1 MKNIKSISI
10 IVFIAFLL
18 TNLFSAC
25 SNDVINNEI
34 SQEDGK
40 RGVRFSFSFQDFEKD
55 EKVTS
60 RATAD
65 DVLSRDVVDL
75 GNNIEAEVLVKSE
88 NVPTTNT
95 QVTRATLSNGHYTI
109 LAYQGSA
116 IKGTI
121 KGTWNG
127 TAFVPDTGYDEAM
140 LLPAGIYTFVCF
152 NDRITQNGSTLKLVR
167 TSTSEAALL
176 GVNRDVTV
184 VGLKQSVSFTMKHPE
199 CRMKIYLDM
208 YRAIVN
214 EASIYSNIN
223 TTLSSVNATGVP
235 AVANYDVVNDT
246 WTNSGGVA
254 VNEADI
260 QGSKES
266 ANYHYFLP
274 STQGS
279 SFKLTF
285 NTGKVYGHFMT
296 NRSLK
301 LYTSG
306 RLTMKAGK
314 SYVVWIKLHY
324 KFTYLFSDGTT
335 GTLAANPTKA
345 PIALVVNGPTRTAIA
360 LKDANKNKIL
370 WTTRSGEQ
378 NVNKVSLDGPSP
390 YQNPPT
396 GPTVYD
402 GYNETWNASYSK
414 DGITVKAE
422 SEDFPA
428 FKTAAEYNPG
438 VSTVATI
445 GKWYLPAAG
454 EFLYLR
460 DTLSLGNT
468 VRWDDTYMWAFTRAG
483 GKQIILSGDYY
494 TDPGNTSIQHVFP
507 SYYSMEKTYFS
518 SSEKDNDNAVSG
530 AFCRDEVTD
539 LSLIYWDYRINVLT
553 CPALKNQAKYVR
565 SYVHY

>member
-1 MKNIKSISI
+1 MNNIKASSI
-10 IVFIAFLL
+10 IILIALLL
-18 TNLFSAC
+18 TNVFSAC
-25 SNDVINNEI
+25 SSDVINNGI
-34 SQEDGK
+34 SQEDDK
-40 RGVRFSFSFQDFEKD
+40 KGVQFTFSFQDFEKD

-127 TAFVPDTGYDEAM
+127 TAFVPDAGYNETM
-140 LLPAGIYTFVCF
+140 QLPAGIYTFVCF
-152 NDRITQNGSTLKLVR
+152 NDRIMQNGSTLKFLR
-167 TSTSEAALL
+167 TTSSNAALF
-176 GVNRDVTV
+176 GVKKDVTV
-184 VGLKQSVSFTMKHPE
+184 SGFKQSVGFTMKHPE
-199 CRMKIYLDM
+199 CRMKISLGM
-208 YRAIVN
+208 YRALGH
-214 EASIYSNIN
+214 ESSIYSNIT
-223 TTLSSVNATGVP
+223 TTLSSINATDVP
-235 AVANYDVVNDT
+235 AEANYDVINDT

-285 NTGKVYGHFMT
+285 NTGKVYGRFMT

-314 SYVVWIKLHY
+314 SYVVYIKLHY

-345 PIALVVNGPTRTAIA
+345 PIALVVNAPSRTAIA
-360 LKDANKNKIL
+360 LKDADENRVL

-378 NVNKVSLDGPSP
+378 NVNKVSLDSPSSN
-390 YQNPPT
+390 QNPPT
-396 GPTVYD
+396 GPAVYD
-402 GYNETWNASYSK
+402 GYNETWNALNSK

-468 VRWDDTYMWAFTRAG
+468 VRWDDTYHWAFTRAG
-483 GKQIILSGDYY
+483 GKAIVHSGDHY
-494 TDPGNTSIQHVFP
+494 TNPLDPSIQHVFP

-530 AFCRDEVTD
+530 AFCIDEVTD
-539 LSLIYWDYRINVLT
+539 LSLIFWDYIINVLT
-553 CPALKNQAKYVR
+553 CPALKNQPKYVR